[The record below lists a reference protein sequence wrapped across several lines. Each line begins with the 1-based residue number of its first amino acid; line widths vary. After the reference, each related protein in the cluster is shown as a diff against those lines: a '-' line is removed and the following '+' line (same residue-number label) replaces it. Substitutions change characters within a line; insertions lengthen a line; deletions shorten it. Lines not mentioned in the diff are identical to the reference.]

1 MADALGMSEPE
12 AAKVLGVHP
21 NTLRRWRKR
30 GAIGFTLTP
39 GNRVRYGSEDI
50 RRLVRAMKVDPKLGR
65 PE

>member
-21 NTLRRWRKR
+21 NTLRRWRQR

-39 GNRVRYGSEDI
+39 GGRVRYGSEDI
-50 RRLVRAMKVDPKLGR
+50 RRLVRAMKVDPVLGK
-65 PE
+65 PG